1 MADLYRPPWMQGSGP
16 IRRLVVVPTLRF
28 MQVEAAG
35 GIVLV
40 VAAVIAMIWANAA
53 HDLYE
58 DFWHARITID
68 LAIWSFEESLQHVVN
83 DVLMVVFFLVVGAEI
98 KREVVHGELQHM
110 RQAALPIA
118 AALGGMIVPAADL
131 RRVQREEARASRAG
145 AFPSRP
151 TSPLRSACWPWS
163 VRACPCSSRSF
174 CSRSRSPM
182 MSAAS

>member
-68 LAIWSFEESLQHVVN
+68 LAIWSFEQSLQHVVN

-131 RRVQREEARASRAG
+131 RRAQHGWPGRLGLGHSRRDRHRLCARRAGPGRSARARA
-145 AFPSRP
+145 AQD
-151 TSPLRSACWPWS
+151 LSAHA
-163 VRACPCSSRSF
+163 RGR
-174 CSRSRSPM
+174 R
-182 MSAAS
+182 